1 MNYNDSYI
9 DLLIQRCLDR
19 TVTAEERKVLLRVLK
34 YTDNE
39 QIEAKI
45 VAAFQQAQVRLE
57 PADTVWTAIEKQMAQ
72 EAPLKPIR
80 GYTRVLQLV
89 KYAAAVLLFLTIP
102 LYFFRDALPTAIN
115 ELKLVQE
122 INEVFEPQTP
132 NTSSEELTEEIQLVL
147 SHDRTVNLLGE
158 EASALVDA
166 EKYIRIVHG
175 DNQIS
180 YMLQDTTDQHI
191 SSTVLYHTIKVPYG
205 KRFSVRLMDGTLV
218 SLNSGTELRYPIN
231 NQQQDMDLY
240 LTGEAYFDVAKS
252 QNRKFNVHVHGDRFK
267 KEHMVQVLG
276 TQFNIRAFPQDR
288 QSVTTLYEGAI
299 QVSGL
304 TALPIRLQPSKQI
317 TVDQHYAIAAADLE
331 MNSAWLN
338 NVFYFKNTALDE
350 ACQELERWY
359 GIKVTYNRGKETKKI
374 LAQISRNKSLK
385 DVLDMLAQTYDIKYE
400 FRGKEVI
407 LTD

>member
-9 DLLIQRCLDR
+9 DVLIQRCLDR
-19 TVTAEERKVLLRVLK
+19 TATAEERKVLLRVLK
-34 YTDNE
+34 YTDNA
-39 QIEAKI
+39 QIEGKI
-45 VAAFQQAQVRLE
+45 VAAFQQKQVKLE
-57 PADTVWTAIEKQMAQ
+57 PGNTVWAAIEKQIA
-72 EAPLKPIR
+72 EETPIR
-80 GYTRVLQLV
+80 PIRRYNKGLQFV

-102 LYFFRDALPTAIN
+102 LYFFRDALPPAVT
-115 ELKLVQE
+115 ELKLVR
-122 INEVFEPQTP
+122 EVSDIFKDQTP
-132 NTSSEELTEEIQLVL
+132 RVASEEFAEEIQLIL
-147 SHDRTVNLLGE
+147 SQDRKVNLLDRDSAALTNAE
-158 EASALVDA
+158 E
-166 EKYIRIVHG
+166 YIHISRS

-180 YMLQDTTDQHI
+180 YTLQDSGTHLM
-191 SSTVLYHTIKVPYG
+191 SSAVVYHTIKVPYG
-205 KRFSVRLMDGTLV
+205 KRFSVRLIDGTLV

-231 NQQQDMDLY
+231 TQQQDMDLY

-252 QNRKFNVHVHGDRFK
+252 QNRKFNVHVDGDRFK

-276 TQFNIRAFPQDR
+276 TQFNIRAFPHDR

>member
-19 TVTAEERKVLLRVLK
+19 TATVEERKVLLRVLK

-80 GYTRVLQLV
+80 SYTRVLQV
-89 KYAAAVLLFLTIP
+89 VRYAAVLLFLTIP
-102 LYFFRDALPTAIN
+102 LYFFRDALPTAIT

-122 INEVFEPQTP
+122 VNEIFEPQTP

-158 EASALVDA
+158 EAAALVDA
-166 EKYIRIVHG
+166 EKNIRIVHG

-180 YMLQDTTDQHI
+180 YTLQD
-191 SSTVLYHTIKVPYG
+191 STAQLLSNAVLYHTIKVPYG
-205 KRFSVRLMDGTLV
+205 KRFSVRLIDGTLV

-231 NQQQDMDLY
+231 TQQQDMDLY
-240 LTGEAYFDVAKS
+240 LKGEAYFDVAKA

-288 QSVTTLYEGAI
+288 QSVTTLYEGVI

-304 TALPIRLQPSKQI
+304 KALPIRLQPSKQI

-331 MNSAWLN
+331 MNAAWLN
-338 NVFYFKNTALDE
+338 NVFYFKNTPLDE

-359 GIKVTYNRGKETKKI
+359 GVKLTYNKGKETKKI

-385 DVLDMLAQTYDIKYE
+385 QLLDMLAQTYDIKYE